1 MVPSGVSLLNFGVIE
16 ITGVRQR
23 STSTTLPALNFKLD
37 KALETILLLKGSQ
50 NETVFG
56 HEPS

>member
-23 STSTTLPALNFKLD
+23 ST
-37 KALETILLLKGSQ
+37 
-50 NETVFG
+50 
-56 HEPS
+56 